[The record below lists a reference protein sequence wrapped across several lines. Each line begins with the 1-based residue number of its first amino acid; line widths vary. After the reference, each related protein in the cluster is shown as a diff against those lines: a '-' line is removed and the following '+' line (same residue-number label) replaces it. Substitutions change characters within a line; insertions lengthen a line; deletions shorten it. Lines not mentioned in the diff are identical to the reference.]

1 MTSGRARTPRGGAL
15 AGPRRRRS
23 GGKAGGP
30 PAGGAAK
37 GPKGGKAGKGGKAPK
52 SAEKP
57 PAKPKTQ
64 EELDR
69 EMEEY
74 FMKDSKSAKATL
86 DNGLDDYF
94 KSKDAEK
101 EEGEVEKA
109 G

>member
-1 MTSGRARTPRGGAL
+1 MAPT
-15 AGPRRRRS
+15 
-23 GGKAGGP
+23 AGGEAAEP
-30 PAGGAAK
+30 GPGPDPGAA
-37 GPKGGKAGKGGKAPK
+37 GAP
-52 SAEKP
+52 AELRTRDGR
-57 PAKPKTQ
+57 TQ

>member
-1 MTSGRARTPRGGAL
+1 MGAGDEL
-15 AGPRRRRS
+15 DREIDEHYREKLREPGP
-23 GGKAGGP
+23 GP
-30 PAGGAAK
+30 DPGAA
-37 GPKGGKAGKGGKAPK
+37 GAP
-52 SAEKP
+52 AELRTRDGR
-57 PAKPKTQ
+57 TQ